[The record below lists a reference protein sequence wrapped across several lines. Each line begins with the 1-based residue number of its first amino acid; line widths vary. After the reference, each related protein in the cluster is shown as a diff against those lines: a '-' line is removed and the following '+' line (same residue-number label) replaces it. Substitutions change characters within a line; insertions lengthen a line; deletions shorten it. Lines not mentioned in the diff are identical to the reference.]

1 MKSSMNTAG
10 EDGTVLFGAT
20 MRALSSTERELFV
33 DSLLEVDRD
42 VRDKLDGL
50 ARVAARICGT
60 PVALV
65 SLVGRD
71 AQTFW
76 GDRVSMG
83 SSRLAPSPLPARD
96 GG

>member
-1 MKSSMNTAG
+1 MNTAG

-83 SSRLAPSPLPARD
+83 SSRRAPSPLPARD